1 MGHLSYSKD
10 EVVYQ
15 VLAERLNREPVGVK
29 MNAAMMSLLRGLYTE
44 SEALV
49 GSRFPLVPIRLDKIA
64 SITGME
70 TGQLLPILERMAQK
84 GLIIDMPRRDS
95 VYYSLAPIMIGFFE
109 YTFMR
114 TREDTDMQG
123 LAELFATYFE
133 DREARDL
140 MAGITTRMER
150 TLVYERLIPA
160 AVETEVLPYERA
172 SEIIR
177 QAGGGAISLCACRH
191 KASHLG
197 RACDAPMDVC
207 TTLNPAAE
215 WIIRRGLGRPATVE
229 ELLEVLDRTEKLG
242 LVHNCD
248 NVMNQPFY
256 LCHCCSCCCVV
267 MTTITQFGKYPTHP
281 SNFIPSL
288 DQDECTSCGIC
299 AERCPIQAIDMQEG
313 DGNEFPAVNQEM
325 CLGCGVCASLCPT
338 AALTL
343 ARRTTLHIPPRSAR
357 ERNARI
363 LAERGK

>member
-29 MNAAMMSLLRGLYTE
+29 MNAAMMALLRGLYTE

-49 GSRFPLVPIRLDKIA
+49 GSQFPLVPIRLDKIA

-267 MTTITQFGKYPTHP
+267 MTTINEYGRYPTHP

-288 DQDECTSCGIC
+288 EKDECTSCGIC
-299 AERCPIQAIDMQEG
+299 AERCPVKAIVMQNE
-313 DGNEFPAVNQEM
+313 DGAEFPVVNQEM